1 MLKNKVIFLDI
12 DGTLVDRTLQVPE
25 SAAEAIKK
33 AKANGHKL
41 YLNTGRS
48 RCQVF
53 DHIWEVGFDGFI
65 GGNGIYIEENGKK
78 LFHRPIPEVL
88 TNKVIA
94 YLEENENGFFV
105 ENNISLYANRN
116 YLPSLARL
124 LDFSVEDAF
133 KWTTR
138 VFPSTTFDCTEWH
151 MDANKISVVLTDDVD
166 IEKLKQFISPEL
178 TLGLWNMT
186 SRKRGFSDIFQ
197 DGTSKG
203 KAVEFIM
210 NRLGKPLEDA
220 YGFGDS
226 DNDIEMIETA
236 GIGVAMGNAIPQLK
250 AVADHIT
257 DHVTEDGLANAFKHV
272 GLID

>member
-12 DGTLVDRTLQVPE
+12 DGTLVDRTLKVPE

-88 TNKVIA
+88 TDKVIA

-124 LDFSVEDAF
+124 LDFSVDDAF

-226 DNDIEMIETA
+226 DNDIEMIETT

>member
-25 SAAEAIKK
+25 SAAEAINK

-88 TNKVIA
+88 TDKVIA

-250 AVADHIT
+250 VVADHIT

>member
-53 DHIWEVGFDGFI
+53 DHIWEVGFEGFI
-65 GGNGIYIEENGKK
+65 GGNGIYIEENDKK
-78 LFHRPIPEVL
+78 LFHRPIPEDL
-88 TNKVIA
+88 TDKVIA
-94 YLEENENGFFV
+94 YLEENGSGFFV
-105 ENNISLYANRN
+105 ENNISLYANQN

-236 GIGVAMGNAIPQLK
+236 GTGVAMGNAIPQLK

>member
-53 DHIWEVGFDGFI
+53 DHIWEVGFEGFI
-65 GGNGIYIEENGKK
+65 GGNGIYIEEHGKE

-88 TNKVIA
+88 TDKVIE

-138 VFPSTTFDCTEWH
+138 VFPSTTFDCSEWH
-151 MDANKISVVLTDDVD
+151 MDANKISVVLTEDVD

-203 KAVEFIM
+203 KAVKFIM

-220 YGFGDS
+220 YSFGDS
-226 DNDIEMIETA
+226 DNDIEMIETT

-250 AVADHIT
+250 DVADHIT